1 MLAFL
6 ILMSYGII
14 IATWCM
20 MIGIVSFMCGSD
32 GLQED
37 IVHRRQHLTYS
48 DILELCR
55 HPVDLLPRS
64 LCRNLITS
72 VGELPLDIEHRA
84 LEHYASL
91 VDKGDRVT
99 DILDRRHIV
108 GGVDDGMS
116 LVTE

>member
-1 MLAFL
+1 MNILCIVVLLVDYICMGIRGLYVYCPDVCMLAFL

-55 HPVDLLPRS
+55 HPVKIGRAS
-64 LCRNLITS
+64 CR
-72 VGELPLDIEHRA
+72 E
-84 LEHYASL
+84 
-91 VDKGDRVT
+91 RV
-99 DILDRRHIV
+99 
-108 GGVDDGMS
+108 
-116 LVTE
+116 